1 MQERCLRKKLGNTG
15 NALLFQYLNADRS
28 LLCPAWVWCHQFDPI
43 LHHLIYTFVVTGENR
58 SFFTPSRS
66 TRPGASTAPPLPP
79 ISSPTH
85 VLPCVAY
92 KSSLTINLH
101 ANVPPWWPMESR
113 CSESRWPHSFKGG
126 RVTIVHLSL
135 PDREVEKCRGRD
147 RWIVEIL
154 KKLASLLPEET
165 AALLGQPKWTSLDP
179 SFQRN
184 SVDTRPPSTS
194 SNFRVSQV

>member
-1 MQERCLRKKLGNTG
+1 MSRMGVVSPVRSNIASPYLHLCCYRRKQE
-15 NALLFQYLNADRS
+15 LFHPVTVHQAGGQHS
-28 LLCPAWVWCHQFDPI
+28 PA
-43 LHHLIYTFVVTGENR
+43 
-58 SFFTPSRS
+58 
-66 TRPGASTAPPLPP
+66 LPP
-79 ISSPTH
+79 INSPTH

-92 KSSLTINLH
+92 KSSFTINLH

-135 PDREVEKCRGRD
+135 LDREVEKCRGRD

-154 KKLASLLPEET
+154 KKLASLFPEET